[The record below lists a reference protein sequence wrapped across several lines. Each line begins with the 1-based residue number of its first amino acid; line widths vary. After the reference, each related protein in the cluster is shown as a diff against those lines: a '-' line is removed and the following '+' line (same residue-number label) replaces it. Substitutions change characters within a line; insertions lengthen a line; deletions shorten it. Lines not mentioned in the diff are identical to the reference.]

1 MVYVCTDV
9 GCGTIAKSGAIM
21 GGYTYYNTIAECQA
35 ACPVQYWC
43 VDNSC
48 VAYWVGYTP
57 SGSPAGP
64 FATINLCYD
73 ECDTGP
79 GYYCLGGVCGYYA
92 SRPPGATGPRANTY
106 AECVPNCFVL
116 DGPVLGQAYEVK
128 PVQEQK
134 KPPVVRRFS
143 DKQMERIR
151 IPCIHRGEK
160 IESGFT

>member
-1 MVYVCTDV
+1 
-9 GCGTIAKSGAIM
+9 
-21 GGYTYYNTIAECQA
+21 
-35 ACPVQYWC
+35 
-43 VDNSC
+43 
-48 VAYWVGYTP
+48 
-57 SGSPAGP
+57 
-64 FATINLCYD
+64 
-73 ECDTGP
+73 
-79 GYYCLGGVCGYYA
+79 
-92 SRPPGATGPRANTY
+92 
-106 AECVPNCFVL
+106 L